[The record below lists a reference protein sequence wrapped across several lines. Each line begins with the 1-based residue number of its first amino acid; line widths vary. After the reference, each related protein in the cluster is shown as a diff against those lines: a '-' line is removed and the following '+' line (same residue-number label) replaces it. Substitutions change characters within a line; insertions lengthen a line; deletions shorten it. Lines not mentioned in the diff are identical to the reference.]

1 MVLGPLLMLP
11 IPPQALKGVRIVDL
25 TWLLASAGATTILA
39 SLGAEVI
46 RIEWPERLDFT
57 RYSQDPRGIETPVG
71 PGKKDVLWHGK
82 QLRPNPNRGGV
93 FNDRN
98 AGKEGITLNMSRPE
112 GRDLFK
118 RLVAISDVVAEGFT
132 APTMSKWGL
141 GYEDLRSI
149 NPGIIYLQM
158 AGFGNSGPYRNY
170 VSMGP
175 VAQAMS
181 GIGSLNGLPE
191 PHPPTMWNHSYL
203 DTTPPYYGAL
213 AIMAAVYY
221 RNRTGKGQ
229 YIDQAQYQPGL
240 MLTGTTIL
248 DNSSNGRRATRT
260 GNRSQGL
267 PGAPHGIYRCAG
279 VDEWIAI
286 AVVTDE
292 EWRSLCAVM
301 GNPSWSQAPELA
313 TMEGRLRLQD
323 DLDRNMEE
331 WTKTQQ
337 KYDLMYQL
345 QASRVRAGAVQSPE
359 DKFER
364 DPQLKEQD
372 FFVHLD
378 HSEIGV
384 MPFTRHITAK
394 LSRTPAH
401 PGGPVHRGAPCVGED
416 NASVYEELLGLS
428 PVEVQSYAEE
438 RVI

>member
-1 MVLGPLLMLP
+1 MPAIKLNQRRVDVLKPRKS
-11 IPPQALKGVRIVDL
+11 AYDVRDRDLKGFGLRVWPSGKKRYFVHSQHGGRRVWKTI
-25 TWLLASAGATTILA
+25 ASAESTSAGEARARAATMLA
-39 SLGAEVI
+39 AIRRGGDAPASPEEAVFEAVADEV
-46 RIEWPERLDFT
+46 FT
-57 RYSQDPRGIETPVG
+57 RYARNWK
-71 PGKKDVLWHGK
+71 PGTLKV
-82 QLRPNPNRGGV
+82 NR
-93 FNDRN
+93 N
-98 AGKEGITLNMSRPE
+98 
-112 GRDLFK
+112 
-118 RLVAISDVVAEGFT
+118 
-132 APTMSKWGL
+132 
-141 GYEDLRSI
+141 Y
-149 NPGIIYLQM
+149 
-158 AGFGNSGPYRNY
+158 YRNHILPRFK
-170 VSMGP
+170 GRP
-175 VAQAMS
+175 IA
-181 GIGSLNGLPE
+181 GIDSRDVRQWFA
-191 PHPPTMWNHSYL
+191 WNHSYL